1 MSYTELIDALT
12 FLKENRKLGSEADEL
27 VAPFQGLVCTALFRF
42 ESLSRTFANPHDPQ
56 FEGGQTMVGDL
67 LGSEVDFSL
76 LLPPA
81 QTEWAESL
89 EREEEFEISVSFLGF
104 DGLYQRGIF
113 GYQGKIEVD
122 AIDEANTD
130 EPEEE
135 IVDFVVE
142 EDPMENDGEP
152 IEELEEATV
161 VLSGDQPLEKR
172 ETPSVQ
178 PQLSKEEEVSEPK
191 LPEVLEVPEPPPE
204 EEPVMESSDPVSE
217 APVAEETLPVE
228 AVDLLSDLEK
238 KGPTSDEI
246 ARVMD
251 KKYAEGLESLGLKER
266 QVYFKERN
274 RRKRIRKNSTK
285 QTHGNQ
291 GSSSAEEKRVELPQ
305 KTAQSGRSTKI
316 DRSEVM
322 RILDK
327 EFNRGIQSLSEEE
340 RHIYDQEQARR
351 KKSSLRKKKNRPK
364 KPRQYRLVLA
374 IMLLFLSV
382 IALGKGAVGLFF
394 FFCFLI
400 VYLLHPW
407 ISFWLEEDPCAQ
419 LFRTRLFREPKFRR
433 GAGLLVLSFCLFS
446 SALVL
451 GLPLFFVALFLMHG
465 TKTFKDIQK
474 GFPDEGRRK

>member
-1 MSYTELIDALT
+1 MGYTELIDALT

-27 VAPFQGLVCTALFRF
+27 VDPFKGLVCTARFRF

-89 EREEEFEISVSFLGF
+89 ERGYEFEISVSFLGF

-113 GYQGKIEVD
+113 GYQGKIQVD
-122 AIDEANTD
+122 GVDEATTH

-135 IVDFVVE
+135 TVDFVVE
-142 EDPMENDGEP
+142 EDPMEDDGEP
-152 IEELEEATV
+152 IEELEEPAV
-161 VLSGDQPLEKR
+161 GLPGDQPLEER
-172 ETPSVQ
+172 ESPSVQ

-204 EEPVMESSDPVSE
+204 EEPAMESSDPVSE

-228 AVDLLSDLEK
+228 PVDLLPDPEK

-251 KKYAEGLESLGLKER
+251 KKYAEGLESLGLKEQ

-274 RRKRIRKNSTK
+274 RRKRIRKNSSK
-285 QTHGNQ
+285 QTHGKQ
-291 GSSSAEEKRVELPQ
+291 GSSSAEEKRVELPE

-327 EFNRGIQSLSEEE
+327 EFNRGIQSLTEEE
-340 RHIYDQEQARR
+340 RRVFDQEQARR
-351 KKSSLRKKKNRPK
+351 KKSSLRKKKN
-364 KPRQYRLVLA
+364 KPEKPGKYRLFLA
-374 IMLLFLSV
+374 VMLLFLSV
-382 IALGKGAVGLFF
+382 ISLGNGSVSLFF

-400 VYLLHPW
+400 VYVLHPW
-407 ISFWLEEDPCAQ
+407 VSFWMEEDPCAD
-419 LFRTRLFREPKFRR
+419 LFKNRLFREPKFRR
-433 GAGLLVLSFCLFS
+433 GAGLFLLSLCLFS
-446 SALVL
+446 PAPVL
-451 GLPLFFVALFLMHG
+451 GCGLFFVSLFLMYG
-465 TKTFKDIQK
+465 TETFKDMQK

>member
-27 VAPFQGLVCTALFRF
+27 VDPFKGLVCTARFRF

-113 GYQGKIEVD
+113 GYQGNIEEEEKEET
-122 AIDEANTD
+122 ATD

-135 IVDFVVE
+135 TVDFVVV
-142 EDPMENDGEP
+142 EDLMEDDGEP
-152 IEELEEATV
+152 IEELEEPAV
-161 VLSGDQPLEKR
+161 ALSGDQPLEER

-204 EEPVMESSDPVSE
+204 EEPAMESSDPVSE
-217 APVAEETLPVE
+217 APVGEETLPVE
-228 AVDLLSDLEK
+228 PVDLLPDPEK

-274 RRKRIRKNSTK
+274 RRKRIRKNSSK

-291 GSSSAEEKRVELPQ
+291 GSSSAEEKRVEVPE
-305 KTAQSGRSTKI
+305 KAAQSGRSTKI

-327 EFNRGIQSLSEEE
+327 EFNRGIQSLTEEE
-340 RHIYDQEQARR
+340 RRVFDQEQARR
-351 KKSSLRKKKNRPK
+351 KRNKGQNKKKPEMPK
-364 KPRQYRLVLA
+364 KVLLFFT
-374 IMLLFLSV
+374 IVCLFLSL
-382 IALGKGAVGLFF
+382 ISLGNESASMFF

-400 VYLLHPW
+400 VYLIHPW
-407 ISFWLEEDPCAQ
+407 VSFWMEEDPCAD
-419 LFRTRLFREPKFRR
+419 LFKNRLFREPKFRR
-433 GAGLLVLSFCLFS
+433 GAGLFLLSLCLFS
-446 SALVL
+446 PAPVL
-451 GLPLFFVALFLMHG
+451 GCGLLFVSLFLMYG
-465 TKTFKDIQK
+465 TKTFKDMQK

>member
-27 VAPFQGLVCTALFRF
+27 VAPFKGLVCSARFRF

-89 EREEEFEISVSFLGF
+89 ERGDEFELSVSFLGF

-113 GYQGKIEVD
+113 GYQGKIEV
-122 AIDEANTD
+122 AGIDEATTD

-135 IVDFVVE
+135 TVDFVVE
-142 EDPMENDGEP
+142 EDPMEDDGEP
-152 IEELEEATV
+152 IEELEEPTV
-161 VLSGDQPLEKR
+161 VLSGDQPLEER

-178 PQLSKEEEVSEPK
+178 PQLRKEEEVSES
-191 LPEVLEVPEPPPE
+191 ETVPQEEIQEDHTDETNPDSE
-204 EEPVMESSDPVSE
+204 DGMEEPEQEASTEDVYPIDPQIEEVDEVSD
-217 APVAEETLPVE
+217 
-228 AVDLLSDLEK
+228 DLEK
-238 KGPTSDEI
+238 QNSGSKPDADDQANLIVKRPGPVVDHSTNEKELSPEEI
-246 ARVMD
+246 RRIMD
-251 KKYAEGLESLGLKER
+251 RGRTWGVSGLSKKE
-266 QVYFKERN
+266 QVIYHSEITR
-274 RRKRIRKNSTK
+274 
-285 QTHGNQ
+285 
-291 GSSSAEEKRVELPQ
+291 
-305 KTAQSGRSTKI
+305 TKI

-327 EFNRGIQSLSEEE
+327 EFNRGIQSLTEDE
-340 RHIYDQEQARR
+340 RHVYDKVQAKR
-351 KKSSLRKKKNRPK
+351 KKRSLRKKKNKPK
-364 KPRQYRLVLA
+364 KPRQYRLFLA

-382 IALGKGAVGLFF
+382 IALGNGAVGLFF

-400 VYLLHPW
+400 VYVLHPW
-407 ISFWLEEDPCAQ
+407 ISFWLEEDPCTQ
-419 LFRTRLFREPKFRR
+419 LFRTRLFKEPKFRS

-446 SALVL
+446 SALILAV
-451 GLPLFFVALFLMHG
+451 PLFFVALFLMHG

-474 GFPDEGRRK
+474 GFPDEGRIK

>member
-1 MSYTELIDALT
+1 MNYRELIDILAY
-12 FLKENRKLGSEADEL
+12 LKENRKLGSEADEL
-27 VAPFQGLVCTALFRF
+27 VAPFKGLVCSTRFRF

-67 LGSEVDFSL
+67 LDSEVDFSL
-76 LLPPA
+76 LLPSA

-89 EREEEFEISVSFLGF
+89 ERGDEFEVSVSFLGF

-113 GYQGKIEVD
+113 GYQGNIEEEEKEET
-122 AIDEANTD
+122 ATD

-135 IVDFVVE
+135 TVDFVVE
-142 EDPMENDGEP
+142 EDPMEDDGEP

-161 VLSGDQPLEKR
+161 VLSGDQPLEER

-178 PQLSKEEEVSEPK
+178 PQLSKEEEVAEPK
-191 LPEVLEVPEPPPE
+191 LPEVLEVPELPPE
-204 EEPVMESSDPVSE
+204 EEPAMESSDPVSE
-217 APVAEETLPVE
+217 APVGEETLPVE
-228 AVDLLSDLEK
+228 PVDLLPDPEK

-266 QVYFKERN
+266 QIYFKERN

-291 GSSSAEEKRVELPQ
+291 GSSSAEEKRVEVPE

-327 EFNRGIQSLSEEE
+327 EFNRGIQSLTEEE
-340 RHIYDQEQARR
+340 RRVFDQEQARR
-351 KKSSLRKKKNRPK
+351 KRNKGKKKKKPEMPK
-364 KPRQYRLVLA
+364 KVLLFFT
-374 IMLLFLSV
+374 IVCLFLSL
-382 IALGKGAVGLFF
+382 ISLGNESASMFF

-400 VYLLHPW
+400 VYLIHPW
-407 ISFWLEEDPCAQ
+407 VSFWMEEDPCAD
-419 LFRTRLFREPKFRR
+419 LFKNRFLREPKFRR
-433 GAGLLVLSFCLFS
+433 GAGLFLLSLCLFS
-446 SALVL
+446 PAPVL
-451 GLPLFFVALFLMHG
+451 GCGLFFVSLFLMYG
-465 TKTFKDIQK
+465 TKTFKDMQK